1 MSESPWVH
9 VDNQAF
15 LIDVVS
21 DRRTFR
27 LYRSA
32 MIARGNNLVRRTSSL
47 RSPSRLVRTE
57 KRRPKA
63 VIRKLCREHKKN

>member
-15 LIDVVS
+15 PIDVFS
-21 DRRTFR
+21 DRRTFE
-27 LYRSA
+27 LYRQA
-32 MIARGNNLVRRTSSL
+32 MVANGNNLVRRTNSV
-47 RSPSRLVRTE
+47 RCPSRLARTE

-63 VIRKLCREHKKN
+63 AIRKLCREHKKN